1 MRTLEARDQAAG
13 DDGRTLS
20 DSTRTALAAVSSG
33 MVVSLFAD
41 HLMRSI
47 SSNSLAQPQ
56 PATLTET
63 AFAIVLPHA
72 ENCA

>member
-1 MRTLEARDQAAG
+1 MQILEARNQAVG
-13 DDGRTLS
+13 NDDRANS
-20 DSTRTALAAVSSG
+20 DSTVGSG

-47 SSNSLAQPQ
+47 GCISLARPE

-63 AFAIVLPHA
+63 AFAFVLPHTG
-72 ENCA
+72 NCA